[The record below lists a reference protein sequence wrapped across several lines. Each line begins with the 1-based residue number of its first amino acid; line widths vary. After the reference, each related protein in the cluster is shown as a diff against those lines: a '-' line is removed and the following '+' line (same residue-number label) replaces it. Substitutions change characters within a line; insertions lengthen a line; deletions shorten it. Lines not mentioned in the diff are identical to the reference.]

1 MLWEE
6 RKAMADIFTD
16 TEIHA
21 IGDLARGMTGTLG
34 QAITAYRR
42 ALRIHGVGCKDPY
55 FRFMSEVDNP
65 CPDLGL
71 RARYRAAVL
80 LAVPPAQTGR

>member
-1 MLWEE
+1 VSE
-6 RKAMADIFTD
+6 IFTK
-16 TEIHA
+16 EEQAA

-34 QAITAYRR
+34 QATSAYRR
-42 ALRIHGVGCKDPY
+42 VLKKRGVGVRDP
-55 FRFMSEVDNP
+55 FFQFMSEVDNP

-80 LAVPPAQTGR
+80 LHTPQDTIGAAPND